1 MGTCERVMVWR
12 KVETGWIWNIYS
24 KYAWKKMNAVKIV
37 LRRREGRRM
46 KENDEKGGF
55 IKDVL

>member
-1 MGTCERVMVWR
+1 
-12 KVETGWIWNIYS
+12 
-24 KYAWKKMNAVKIV
+24 MNAVKIV